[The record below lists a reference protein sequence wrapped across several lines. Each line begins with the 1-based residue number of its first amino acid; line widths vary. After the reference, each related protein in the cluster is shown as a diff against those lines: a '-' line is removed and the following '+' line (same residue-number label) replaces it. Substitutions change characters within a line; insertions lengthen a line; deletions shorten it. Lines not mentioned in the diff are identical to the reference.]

1 VLGGGRCRVGRGR
14 GLTMAG
20 EGSKVTRGILF
31 SRSSVLLAVSND
43 PIDRPDTHVGVSPFR
58 FDS

>member
-1 VLGGGRCRVGRGR
+1 
-14 GLTMAG
+14 MAG

-31 SRSSVLLAVSND
+31 SRSSVVLAVSND